1 MTNEE
6 FKEYKELNEW
16 NTQVAESRPTLT
28 AAQVEFVKTVSDL
41 DHCLRLQY
49 CDTAIA
55 REVERAINC
64 AIPAMNDY
72 YVKLLYIPSPPDDI
86 SRTFITDLFNCSY
99 FNGVGLNR
107 SITKFGSK
115 RLTNFLETI
124 TSAGDD
130 RTDFAEASGF
140 YICGFFGM
148 LHAVGIIKDSAPKIK
163 AVHAFVLSVVKET
176 KESGQYLLQ
185 KH

>member
-1 MTNEE
+1 MTNQE
-6 FKEYKELNEW
+6 FKEFKELTEW
-16 NTQVAESRPTLT
+16 NTRVASERPTLT
-28 AAQVEFVKTVSDL
+28 TAQDKFVWAVRDL
-41 DHCLRLQY
+41 DHLLKLQY

-55 REVERAINC
+55 REVERVIDC
-64 AIPAMNDY
+64 AIPALNDY
-72 YVKLLYIPSPPDDI
+72 YVKLLEMPPPPDEI

-107 SITKFGSK
+107 SITKLGK
-115 RLTNFLETI
+115 ARLTNFLQTI

-130 RTDFAEASGF
+130 RAEFAEASGF

-148 LHAVGIIKDSAPKIK
+148 LHAVGIINDSAPKIK
-163 AVHAFVLSVVKET
+163 TVHAFVLSVVKET